1 MNFGEALNRAIINK
15 GISKKH
21 LAEMI
26 GTTQSLITRY
36 SKNKTV
42 PKRDTVSK
50 LEKALG
56 LETESLQS
64 IIDADKNYE
73 VQVRKSKYETK
84 RNDTETDILKAWKR
98 GERTPYEVS
107 EITGYSL
114 VTVAKYLPVGGY
126 E

>member
-1 MNFGEALNRAIINK
+1 MNFGEALSKAIADK
-15 GISKKH
+15 GITKKC

-26 GTTQSLITRY
+26 GSTQSLVTRY
-36 SKNKTV
+36 SKNKV
-42 PKRDTVSK
+42 IPKAKTVS
-50 LEKALG
+50 LMESALG
-56 LETESLQS
+56 LESGSLQS
-64 IIDADKNYE
+64 IIDADKSSK
-73 VQVRKSKYETK
+73 VKVRKNKYKTK
-84 RNDTETDILKAWKR
+84 RDTTEENILKAWKR

>member
-1 MNFGEALNRAIINK
+1 MNFGEALNRAIIDK
-15 GISKKH
+15 GVSKKH

-36 SKNKTV
+36 SKNKIV

-56 LETESLQS
+56 LKEGSLQR
-64 IIDADKNYE
+64 IIDADKNCE
-73 VQVRKSKYETK
+73 VRVRKSKYETK
-84 RNDTETDILKAWKR
+84 RNDTESEILRAWKR

-114 VTVAKYLPVGGY
+114 RIVAKYLPVGGY